1 MSSSSTALWYASRAT
16 GVVCLLLFTAVILLG
31 LLVSRQGKLPG
42 LPKFGVVH
50 LHRYLSLLGIAFLAI
65 HVLTAVA
72 DSYVN
77 ISLAAAIIP
86 FVSKYQPFWLGLGA
100 VSIDLMIAIIVTSL
114 VRSRINR
121 RTWRLVHWLA
131 YACWPIAIAHS
142 IGAGPDVRH
151 GPLLWLTLACTA
163 TVAVAIAVR
172 TAASQRTPAPD
183 TQIRQLL
190 ADQSTQLQ
198 PARGDDPPRPSR
210 IQNQTEAA
218 YR

>member
-1 MSSSSTALWYASRAT
+1 MSSFSTALWYASRAT

-77 ISLAAAIIP
+77 ISLASAIIP
-86 FVSKYQPFWLGLGA
+86 FISKYQPFWLGLGA
-100 VSIDLMIAIIVTSL
+100 VAIDLMIAIIVTSL

-151 GPLLWLTLACTA
+151 GSLLWLTLACTA

-172 TAASQRTPAPD
+172 TAAALRTASHSA
-183 TQIRQLL
+183 QIHELL
-190 ADQSTQLQ
+190 AGHRTH
-198 PARGDDPPRPSR
+198 A
-210 IQNQTEAA
+210 EAA
-218 YR
+218 HR

>member
-1 MSSSSTALWYASRAT
+1 MGSSGTALWYASRAT

-42 LPKFGVVH
+42 LPKFGAVH
-50 LHRYLSLLGIAFLAI
+50 LHRYLSLLGIAFMTI

-72 DSYVN
+72 DSFVN
-77 ISLAAAIIP
+77 ISLAATIIP
-86 FVSKYQPFWLGLGA
+86 FVSRYQPFWLGLGA

-142 IGAGPDVRH
+142 IGAGPDTRT

-172 TAASQRTPAPD
+172 TAAAARTPSPD
-183 TQIRQLL
+183 AQIRLML
-190 ADQSTQLQ
+190 ANERTH
-198 PARGDDPPRPSR
+198 AK
-210 IQNQTEAA
+210 AA
-218 YR
+218 HR